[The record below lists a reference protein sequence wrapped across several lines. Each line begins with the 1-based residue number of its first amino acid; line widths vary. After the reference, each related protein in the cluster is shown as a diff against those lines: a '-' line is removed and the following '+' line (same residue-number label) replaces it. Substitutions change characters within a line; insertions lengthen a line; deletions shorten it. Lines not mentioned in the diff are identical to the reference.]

1 MYISFLDFI
10 ISQRLEEL
18 ENSLRDQKTKI
29 EEALLSKSSYEH
41 VLDRM
46 KVREFM
52 SIFILQKDKIA
63 DKLKTTHIESEL
75 NAKLARLNEETE
87 RARKAKQEQLQTQ
100 IVFDE
105 VTKHIETEDKKRK
118 ESLNIFLQT
127 LKAKSEAERKR

>member
-1 MYISFLDFI
+1 
-10 ISQRLEEL
+10 
-18 ENSLRDQKTKI
+18 
-29 EEALLSKSSYEH
+29 
-41 VLDRM
+41 
-46 KVREFM
+46 
-52 SIFILQKDKIA
+52 
-63 DKLKTTHIESEL
+63 L